1 MLHTIINY
9 EYWGNTVHLDSHR
22 YKCGYCGQTV
32 GASYGYTLK
41 YPNDP
46 NDDYAIYLC
55 PYCGRPSF
63 MEGNI
68 MTPGS
73 TYGQSITKLPD
84 TVQSL
89 YDEARNSYQAG
100 AFTGV
105 ILICRKVLANVAVYF
120 GAEDGQRFV
129 KYVDY
134 LVENGYVPEK
144 SREWIDKIRTEGNS
158 ATHNQTAKNKSDA
171 QRILDFVQMLLLI
184 NFKFNSD
191 YNNSENS
198 N

>member
-1 MLHTIINY
+1 MN
-9 EYWGNTVHLDSHR
+9 
-22 YKCGYCGQTV
+22 
-32 GASYGYTLK
+32 
-41 YPNDP
+41 
-46 NDDYAIYLC
+46 
-55 PYCGRPSF
+55 
-63 MEGNI
+63 
-68 MTPGS
+68 PGS
-73 TYGQSITKLPD
+73 VYGQSISDLPD
-84 TVQSL
+84 TVKSL
-89 YDEARNSYQAG
+89 YDEARNSYQVG

-105 ILICRKVLANVAVYF
+105 ILICRKILANVAVYF

-134 LVENGYVPEK
+134 LVNKGYVPEK
-144 SREWIDKIRTEGNS
+144 SRDWIDKIRTEGNS
-158 ATHNQTAKNKSDA
+158 ATHNQTAKNKDDA

>member
-1 MLHTIINY
+1 MVNIDC
-9 EYWGNTVHLDSHR
+9 EDWSNTERLNPYR

-32 GASYGYTLK
+32 GANNGYTVRHH
-41 YPNDP
+41 NDAC
-46 NDDYAIYLC
+46 AIYLC

-63 MEGNI
+63 MENGM

-73 TYGQSITKLPD
+73 AYGQPITNLPD

-100 AFTGV
+100 AFTGA
-105 ILICRKVLANVAVYF
+105 ILICRKVLANVAVYY
-120 GAEDGQRFV
+120 GAKDGQRFV
-129 KYVDY
+129 KDVDY

>member
-1 MLHTIINY
+1 MIHTIIDY
-9 EYWGNTVHLDSHR
+9 ENWDNAGHLNSYR
-22 YKCGYCGQTV
+22 YTCGYCGETV
-32 GASYGYTLK
+32 GSSYGYTLK
-41 YPNDP
+41 YDNDA
-46 NDDYAIYLC
+46 AIYLC

-63 MEGNI
+63 MENHV

-73 TYGQSITKLPD
+73 AYGQPITNLPD

-105 ILICRKVLANVAVYF
+105 ILICRKILANVAVYY

-158 ATHNQTAKNKSDA
+158 ATHDQTAKNKDDA

-191 YNNSENS
+191 YNTSEN
-198 N
+198 NN

>member
-1 MLHTIINY
+1 MIHTTIDY
-9 EYWGNTVHLDSHR
+9 ENWRNAEHLSSKR
-22 YKCGYCGQTV
+22 YTCGYCGETV
-32 GASYGYTLK
+32 GSSYGYTLN
-41 YPNDP
+41 YHNGDI
-46 NDDYAIYLC
+46 AIYLC

-63 MEGNI
+63 MEDNVI
-68 MTPGS
+68 IPGS
-73 TYGQSITKLPD
+73 TYGQTITNLPD

-105 ILICRKVLANVAVYF
+105 ILICRKILANVAVYY

-158 ATHNQTAKNKSDA
+158 ATHDQTAKNKDDA

-191 YNNSENS
+191 YNISEN
-198 N
+198 NN